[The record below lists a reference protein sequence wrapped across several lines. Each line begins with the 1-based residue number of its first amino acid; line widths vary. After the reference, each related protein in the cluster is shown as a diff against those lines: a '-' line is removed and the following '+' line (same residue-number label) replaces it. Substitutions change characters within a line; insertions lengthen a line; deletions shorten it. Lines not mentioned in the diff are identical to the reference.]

1 MASDLLCSLLT
12 TKCHSTPHPRASF
25 PGPPSIPLPPEQ
37 RTGIAVMPHYYRA
50 GQGGRRSE
58 MEEGAGSK
66 GGIQS
71 PGMAQTGIV

>member
-1 MASDLLCSLLT
+1 
-12 TKCHSTPHPRASF
+12 
-25 PGPPSIPLPPEQ
+25 
-37 RTGIAVMPHYYRA
+37 MPHYYRA